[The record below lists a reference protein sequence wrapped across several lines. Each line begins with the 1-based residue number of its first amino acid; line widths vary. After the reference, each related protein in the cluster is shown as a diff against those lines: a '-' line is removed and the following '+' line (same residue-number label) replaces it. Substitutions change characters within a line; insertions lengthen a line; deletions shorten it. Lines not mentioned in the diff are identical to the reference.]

1 VKKSLIAVFGV
12 ALMSASLAEAQATRT
27 WVSGVGDDVNPCSRT
42 APCKTWAGAIS
53 KTAAG
58 GYMEALD
65 PGAFGAVTI
74 TKSITIDGGGG
85 GFAGILATF
94 GSTGIIVNSPSA
106 VVILRN
112 LSIEG
117 AGSTANPGLNG
128 IRVIA
133 AAQVH
138 VEHCTIKN
146 FSDNGILFVAAGDL
160 FVSDTSIKEIINQGI
175 YVQSG
180 RTTLDRVVLNG
191 NGFGLLVGSSAAA
204 TAKHTTASGNDT
216 GFGTAYSAAAQLNL
230 EDSVTTNNR
239 YGVMAL
245 HGSSVRMSAV
255 HVGNNSVSGLYN
267 DGSGI
272 LASLGNNRFAGN
284 AADGVFTHQIAM
296 K

>member
-1 VKKSLIAVFGV
+1 VKKPLIAVFGV

-27 WVSGVGDDVNPCSRT
+27 WVSGTGSDANPCSRT
-42 APCKTWAGAIS
+42 APCQTWAGAIS
-53 KTAAG
+53 KTADG
-58 GYMEALD
+58 GYIVALD
-65 PGAFGAVTI
+65 PGGFGQVTI
-74 TKSITIDGGGG
+74 TKSLTLDGG
-85 GFAGILATF
+85 AGLAGVLVTF
-94 GSTGIIVNSPSA
+94 GGSGIVVNSPSA

-117 AGSTANPGLNG
+117 AGSTPNPGANG

-138 VEHCTIKN
+138 VEHCSIKN
-146 FSDNGILFVAAGDL
+146 FADNGILFTAAGDL
-160 FVSDTSIKEIINQGI
+160 FVSDTSIKEAINQGI

-255 HVGNNSVSGLYN
+255 HVGNNSVIGLYN
-267 DGSGI
+267 DGTGI